1 MSGGDGHVPVQVLH
15 KLVPPRPAV
24 LGLPREVVAEVRG
37 DGMPERIRLSRAK
50 GWRMPPD
57 TVKVDRTGPWGNPF
71 VVGRDGTR
79 AECVDLYIKLM
90 AGYVALGK
98 TATVSDQKAARQHVV
113 ENLGAIRGK
122 NLACWC
128 SHDGPCH
135 GDVLL
140 NLANG

>member
-1 MSGGDGHVPVQVLH
+1 
-15 KLVPPRPAV
+15 
-24 LGLPREVVAEVRG
+24 
-37 DGMPERIRLSRAK
+37 MPERIRLSRAK
-50 GWRMPPD
+50 GWRMPSD

-90 AGYVALGK
+90 AGYVALSK
-98 TATVSDQKAARQHVV
+98 DATVADQKEARRHVI
-113 ENLGAIRGK
+113 ENLSTIRGK

-140 NLANG
+140 KLANG